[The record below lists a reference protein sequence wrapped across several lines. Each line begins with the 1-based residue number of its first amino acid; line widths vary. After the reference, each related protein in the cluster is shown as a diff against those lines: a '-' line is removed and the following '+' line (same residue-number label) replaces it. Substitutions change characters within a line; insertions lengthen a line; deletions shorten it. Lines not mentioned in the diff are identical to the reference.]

1 MKKDA
6 QPMKTNHNLRLLY
19 RITAAGVMF
28 STPSALRAQHDHEGH
43 SHGGHAEEEGPKT
56 LGDRIEPMIGPALI
70 IVALAV
76 FLIIR
81 NSLWRKK
88 MGI

>member
-1 MKKDA
+1 
-6 QPMKTNHNLRLLY
+6 MKTNHNLRLLY

-28 STPSALRAQHDHEGH
+28 SAPAALRAQDGHEGH
-43 SHGGHAEEEGPKT
+43 HHGSHAEEEGPKT
-56 LGDRIEPMIGPALI
+56 LGDRLEPMIGPAI
-70 IVALAV
+70 VIVALTV

-88 MGI
+88 MGL